1 MKRILGILGGSGL
14 YDLPGLEDRE
24 EIEVDTPFGRPSD
37 AILRGRLGHTTVL
50 FLARHGRGHVVA
62 PQAINYRANVFAMK
76 KLGAEQL
83 VSISAVGSLREA
95 IAPGEFVIVDQ
106 YVDWSRSRATT
117 FFDAEGC
124 VVHVSLADPIDAA
137 LAAAV
142 GRAARAAGAVVHAT
156 GTYVC
161 IEGPQFSTRAESHM
175 FRQLGCDVIGMTNAP
190 EYRLAREAELPFAAL
205 SMATD
210 FDCWHTGHEAVTVEQ
225 VLDVMQRNSSLAE
238 RTITALAK
246 ALPDP
251 AASPASRA
259 LDAAVVTQN
268 IPPPLVSRLSP
279 LLDRAM
285 RERG

>member
-117 FFDAEGC
+117 FF
-124 VVHVSLADPIDAA
+124 
-137 LAAAV
+137 
-142 GRAARAAGAVVHAT
+142 

-210 FDCWHTGHEAVTVEQ
+210 FDCWHTGHETVTVEQ